1 MLLQFVVQD
10 ANAHQTIPFL
20 NYWSDLL
27 GCQGGHWHDE
37 IMFKRLSVDG
47 GGAGQ
52 AAADALYHS
61 SVIEKG
67 SLLGPIV
74 QSMCPYGM
82 SVHGSMMISI
92 SRLGL
97 RVQAFG

>member
-1 MLLQFVVQD
+1 
-10 ANAHQTIPFL
+10 
-20 NYWSDLL
+20 
-27 GCQGGHWHDE
+27 
-37 IMFKRLSVDG
+37 MFKRLSVDG

-52 AAADALYHS
+52 GLLMPFTTPVS
-61 SVIEKG
+61 LKRG